1 MINIIKGNLLDAE
14 EKYIAHQ
21 TNSIST
27 SASGIAKQI
36 FDKYPYSNTYHNRVK
51 PSEPGTI
58 EVLGDGF
65 VNRFV
70 INMYAQYYPGKPGYG
85 IDSKEMREK
94 YFHQCL
100 LQIAKISNLE
110 SIAFP
115 FGIGTGLA
123 KGSWDYYF
131 GTIGNFEKHV
141 KNKYGTKVVLYRLL
155 D

>member
-1 MINIIKGNLLDAE
+1 MINIIKGNHLDAE

-21 TNSIST
+21 TNCVST
-27 SASGIAKQI
+27 NASGIAKQI
-36 FDKYPYSNTYHNRVK
+36 FDKYPYSDTYHNRTK

-58 EVLGDGF
+58 QVLGDGF

-110 SIAFP
+110 SVAFP
-115 FGIGTGLA
+115 FFIGCGL
-123 KGSWDYYF
+123 GGCDWDKYF
-131 GTIGNFEKHV
+131 GTLVNFSKFVEKQNV
-141 KNKYGTKVVLYRLL
+141 KVVIYKLE
-155 D
+155 